1 MLQKGEQMLPNVDL
15 KMVGLRKKC
24 GRQICTIAVVHRKEM
39 HMKESFGERIR
50 RLRMERKLKQEQVAA
65 ILQVNRKA
73 VSHYEND
80 IREPSFETLIQL
92 AELYRVSSDYLLGIE
107 SGPSIKV
114 SGLTEKEISLVRE
127 LVSIMEARN
136 RRLERYLHLG
146 K

>member
-1 MLQKGEQMLPNVDL
+1 
-15 KMVGLRKKC
+15 
-24 GRQICTIAVVHRKEM
+24 
-39 HMKESFGERIR
+39 MKESFGERIR